1 MDKNVV
7 WAVVL
12 STIILIGSFILQ
24 PILFGAPE
32 VQEPTAIEYVEDNAA
47 ENQTEVEIGNEIIAE
62 NAEDDILVEESLKEE
77 KITISTNKA
86 DVVFTTLGGDI
97 VSYKL
102 KDHEDTDTNEG
113 IQISD
118 NINDFNRTCAIS
130 LGGADSMII
139 DKVFSYEKIDDLTI
153 LFKKNFKVKDSNGTV
168 KSFILGKKYS
178 FKQDENM
185 FKLDIMIHGLDDMR
199 GLNFDGVAY
208 SLRTSPQIGPHFNPK
223 ENNTKTDNS

>member
-24 PILFGAPE
+24 PILFGVPE

-113 IQISD
+113 IQLSD
-118 NINDFNRTCAIS
+118 SINDFNRTCAIS

-153 LFKKNFKVKDSNGTV
+153 LF
-168 KSFILGKKYS
+168 
-178 FKQDENM
+178 
-185 FKLDIMIHGLDDMR
+185 
-199 GLNFDGVAY
+199 
-208 SLRTSPQIGPHFNPK
+208 
-223 ENNTKTDNS
+223 